1 MKISM
6 EQAAQIIGKTKKTIY
21 NHKDKNRFSY
31 EFDGE
36 GKAVIDVSELLRVYG
51 STPEITQRLEALQ
64 KGESNVSASEPVQAY
79 TAPKSPKKLHHDENV
94 EQKIQIVKLEA
105 ELEKEKAL
113 KRKIEDEAEYFKSA
127 LEESQK
133 TAQKVTMLLED
144 KTSERGG
151 EWERSLKALEQ
162 RLANQEQAEKE
173 RKEREQKLLDENRRI
188 KQAYVN
194 QKKALAAEKSKGFWQ
209 KLFG

>member
-1 MKISM
+1 MKLSM

-21 NHKDKNRFSY
+21 NHKDRNRFSY
-31 EFDGE
+31 EIDDE

-51 STPEITQRLEALQ
+51 STPEITQRLDSLQ
-64 KGESNVSASEPVQAY
+64 KGEGSENTQTY
-79 TAPKSPKKLHHDENV
+79 TPSKPAKKAQQEENF
-94 EQKIQIVKLEA
+94 EFQIQIVKLEA

-113 KRKIEDEAEYFKSA
+113 KRKIEDEADYFKSA

-151 EWERSLKALEQ
+151 EWEKALKALEN
-162 RLANQEQAEKE
+162 RLANQEKTSKDREERE
-173 RKEREQKLLDENRRI
+173 RKLVDENRRI
-188 KQAYVN
+188 KQAYIN
-194 QKKALAAEKSKGFWQ
+194 RKKALAAEQSKSFWQ